1 MQTGRDKTKICL
13 RRQTSRDETPILETA
28 VKTNGNGQQP
38 PSRNEKHVFW
48 AALLTGSFMIVEIIG
63 GLISGSLALL
73 ADAGHMLADTAALTL
88 SWLAFRMGRKP
99 ADMRRSYGYQ
109 RLQVLAALLNGVV
122 LLLIVGWILFEASAR
137 LLEPVSVLSEIMLI
151 VAAVGLIVNTVV
163 FTLLHRGDPH
173 NLNIR
178 SALLHVAGDLLGS
191 IAALMAAGV
200 ILWTG
205 WTPID
210 PLLSLLVAL
219 LILRSA
225 WMLIRKS
232 VHILLEGTPEW
243 LDVDE
248 LRTELKE
255 AVPEVTDIHHVHVW
269 SLTPESPLLTLH
281 ASVCQNA
288 DPVQALGAIKKC
300 LRERY
305 GINHSTVQIEAALIC
320 ADETIEPA
328 IKTG

>member
-1 MQTGRDKTKICL
+1 
-13 RRQTSRDETPILETA
+13 
-28 VKTNGNGQQP
+28 
-38 PSRNEKHVFW
+38 
-48 AALLTGSFMIVEIIG
+48 MIIEAIG

-73 ADAGHMLADTAALTL
+73 ADAGHMLADTAALTM

-109 RLQVLAALLNGVV
+109 RLQVLAALLNGMV
-122 LLLIVGWILFEASAR
+122 LLLIVGWILFEAFAR

-151 VAAVGLIVNTVV
+151 IAVVGLIVNAAA
-163 FTLLHRGDPH
+163 FALLHRGDPH

-178 SALLHVAGDLLGS
+178 GALLHVAGDLLGS
-191 IAALMAAGV
+191 IATLMAAGV

-210 PLLSLLVAL
+210 SLLSLLVAL

-225 WMLIRKS
+225 WMLIRTS

-243 LDVDE
+243 LNVDE
-248 LRTELKE
+248 LRAELKE
-255 AVPEVTDIHHVHVW
+255 AVPEVADIHHVHVW

-281 ASVCQNA
+281 ASVCQDA
-288 DPVQALGAIKKC
+288 DPIQALGAIKKC
-300 LRERY
+300 LQERY

-320 ADETIEPA
+320 ADKTIEPA
-328 IKTG
+328 IKAG

>member
-1 MQTGRDKTKICL
+1 
-13 RRQTSRDETPILETA
+13 
-28 VKTNGNGQQP
+28 
-38 PSRNEKHVFW
+38 
-48 AALLTGSFMIVEIIG
+48 MIIEAIG
-63 GLISGSLALL
+63 GLVSGSLALL
-73 ADAGHMLADTAALTL
+73 ADAGHMLADTAALTM

-109 RLQVLAALLNGVV
+109 RLQVLAALLNGMV
-122 LLLIVGWILFEASAR
+122 LLLIVGWILFEAFAR

-151 VAAVGLIVNTVV
+151 VAAVGLIVNAAA
-163 FTLLHRGDPH
+163 FALLHRGDPH

-178 SALLHVAGDLLGS
+178 GALLHVAGDLLGS

-210 PLLSLLVAL
+210 SLLSLLVAL

-225 WMLIRKS
+225 WMLIRTS

-243 LDVDE
+243 LNVDE
-248 LRTELKE
+248 LRAELKE
-255 AVPEVTDIHHVHVW
+255 AVPEVADIHHVHVW

-281 ASVCQNA
+281 ASVCQDA
-288 DPVQALGAIKKC
+288 DPIQALGAIKKC
-300 LRERY
+300 LQERY

-320 ADETIEPA
+320 ADKTIEPA
-328 IKTG
+328 IKAG